1 MQKEVKVYLSDLH
14 FEHRQWISE
23 LKFWEEGIASF
34 RKRLGEVVVRYTSNE
49 VRASIEHF
57 QNQFILHDEVID
69 QLKKEVKTH
78 EKMVAQTAEEKPT
91 AIDRVK
97 FDDHTGLREKLDT
110 QRSIYGELKSE
121 YFSFLSKT
129 M

>member
-14 FEHRQWISE
+14 FEHRQWTSE
-23 LKFWEEGIASF
+23 LKFWEEEIASF

-49 VRASIEHF
+49 IRASIEHF

-69 QLKKEVKTH
+69 KLKKEVKSH
-78 EKMVAQTAEEKPT
+78 EKMVAQTAEERPV

-97 FDDHTGLREKLDT
+97 FDDHTELREKIDT
-110 QRSIYGELKSE
+110 QRNIYGELKSE

>member
-1 MQKEVKVYLSDLH
+1 MHKEVKVYLSDLH
-14 FEHRQWISE
+14 FEHRQWTSE
-23 LKFWEEGIASF
+23 LKFWEEEIASF
-34 RKRLGEVVVRYTSNE
+34 RKRLGEVVIRYTSNE

>member
-97 FDDHTGLREKLDT
+97 FDDHTSLREKLDT

>member
-14 FEHRQWISE
+14 FEHRQWTSE
-23 LKFWEEGIASF
+23 LKFWEEEIASF
-34 RKRLGEVVVRYTSNE
+34 RKRLGEVVIRYTSNE